1 MREIKFGVH
10 LITTDFPS
18 TLAAAKHAEELGF
31 FSVSMGD
38 HLLSAFRRGGPAPKL
53 EVYSTLSALSV
64 LTSTI
69 RLVPMVTA
77 VTFRNPA
84 LLAKMVSTI
93 DHISG
98 GRFMVGL
105 GSGWMQREFEAYGYT
120 FPSADDRL
128 TQLAEAIQI
137 LKAMWTE
144 EAPIFKGRYFSI
156 NQAYNL
162 PRPTQ
167 RPHPPILVGGFGHKL
182 IEVAARHADIV
193 NLIPPIQG
201 GELKPLGTL
210 HFGKSELRDRIA
222 LLRRCAQAAGRAA
235 DAVEISGFATARLK
249 AGKTEA
255 DRMAAD
261 MAKLMQFSDVQA
273 ACECPGLLMG
283 TPHEVRRKIES
294 MVEEFDMTYFVL
306 TFLTPESMDLFAH
319 EVMPEFSNRANPK

>member
-64 LTSTI
+64 LTSRI
-69 RLVPMVTA
+69 RLAPMVTA

-98 GRFMVGL
+98 GRFIAGL
-105 GSGWMQREFEAYGYT
+105 GSGWMQREFEAYGYP
-120 FPSADDRL
+120 FPGADERL
-128 TQLAEAIQI
+128 AQLAEAIQV

-144 EAPIFKGRYFSI
+144 EEPVFAGRYFSI
-156 NQAYNL
+156 NKAHNL
-162 PRPTQ
+162 PHPT
-167 RPHPPILVGGFGHKL
+167 RKPHPPILVGGFGTKL

-201 GELKPLGTL
+201 GKLRPLGIL
-210 HFGKSELRDRIA
+210 HFGKPELQTRIA
-222 LLRRCAQAAGRAA
+222 LLRRRAQAAGRAA

-249 AGKTEA
+249 AGKSEA
-255 DRMAAD
+255 DRMVGDLAR
-261 MAKLMQFSDVQA
+261 LMQFSDAQA
-273 ACECPGLLMG
+273 ARECPGLLVG
-283 TPHEVRRKIES
+283 TPQEVRRTIGS
-294 MVEEFDMTYFVL
+294 MVEEFGMTYFVL
-306 TFLTPESMDLFAH
+306 TFLTPESMDLFAG
-319 EVMPEFSNRANPK
+319 EVMPEFKS